1 MEDVSVTCI
10 SIMIISYLAGEVL
23 KAMKLSDE
31 WIPAAVGA
39 VGAVLGVVGLF
50 VIPDFPAT
58 DVMSAISV
66 GIVSSWSATGLDQTI
81 RQRVKAKTEVT
92 TESGEDNG

>member
-1 MEDVSVTCI
+1 MEDISVTCI
-10 SIMIISYLAGEVL
+10 SIMIISYLVGEVL
-23 KAMKLSDE
+23 KALKVPDE
-31 WIPAAVGA
+31 WIPAANGA

-50 VIPDFPAT
+50 VIPDFPAA

-81 RQRVKAKTEVT
+81 RQRVKAKT
-92 TESGEDNG
+92 TERGESNG